1 MIPTSNKADGL
12 ELTDNLDTVKEH
24 VSRSKN

>member
-12 ELTDNLDTVKEH
+12 ELRDNLDTVKEH